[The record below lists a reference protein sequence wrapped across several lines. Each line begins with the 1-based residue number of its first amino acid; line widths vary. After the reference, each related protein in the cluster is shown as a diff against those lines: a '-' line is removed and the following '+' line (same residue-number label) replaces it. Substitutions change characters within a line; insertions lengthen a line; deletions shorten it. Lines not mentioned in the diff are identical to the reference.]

1 MLRETTPADVAVVV
15 AATGLIW
22 VGSGWLEGAA
32 ERLSAHYGLPAVIQ
46 GSIVADATGVLT
58 LSTVLRFTLLRTDLV
73 LTDAESYA
81 LLAAYLAFVAW
92 VAGETVG
99 AVDLVVGA

>member
-1 MLRETTPADVAVVV
+1 
-15 AATGLIW
+15 
-22 VGSGWLEGAA
+22 
-32 ERLSAHYGLPAVIQ
+32 
-46 GSIVADATGVLT
+46 VLT
-58 LSTVLRFTLLRTDLV
+58 ISTVLRSTLLRTDLV

-81 LLAAYLAFVAW
+81 LFAAYFPFVAW

>member
-1 MLRETTPADVAVVV
+1 MV
-15 AATGLIW
+15 
-22 VGSGWLEGAA
+22 
-32 ERLSAHYGLPAVIQ
+32 Q
-46 GSIVADATGVLT
+46 GSIVAIAAGLLT

-73 LTDAESYA
+73 LTDAESDA

-99 AVDLVVGA
+99 LVVLVVGA